1 MVTPTALDPQ
11 TASAIR
17 EAMGALSKGNV
28 RDARSIGEAALA
40 DGGAAAPLNAMLG
53 ALCLQS
59 GELDDALGYL
69 RKAQTARPDDII
81 VALNLATALVQLERY
96 REALDTAPEKL
107 AAEDQSLRL
116 QRLRAFCAQSLDD
129 FPAAIKAY
137 ERIVAVTPQDWES
150 WNNLGNSR
158 RGAGDLE
165 GAVEA
170 LERAAELAPDSPPVL
185 LNLANTLA
193 AAGRGEDAEAR
204 FRAMAA
210 AFPDDWRSLRDL
222 HVLLRSEAR
231 EEDALAAIEEASRR
245 SPDDLELRLALA
257 SQKLLLLD
265 NAGAEAAYGDVV
277 ARDPANPSGN
287 LGLAVAY
294 ELSNRAE
301 DLACLVGEAEA
312 RGVGDEALSIIR
324 AFAHRRAK
332 RFQEGLAEMSAVAGA
347 FETAR
352 QAQLLGQLNDGAGN
366 YAEAWAAFSQMNE
379 IQRADPSQPEQR
391 ALAYRQ
397 SIRNNLAA
405 TTPDWAEAWTDADVT
420 DGRPSPA
427 FLLGFPRSGTTLL
440 DTILMGHPQVE
451 VLEEEPTFHL
461 AGEILADF
469 PHLPQLSPDAIQAAR
484 NAYFDVVAKRTPMA
498 PGKLIVDK
506 NPLYTVALPLI
517 RRIFPDAKIILAM
530 RHPCDVVFSCF
541 TTNFKLN
548 DGMSNF
554 LRLDTTADLYDLCFT
569 SFDRM
574 QSLLP
579 MASHMVKYENVVA
592 DRERE
597 LRGLFDF
604 LGLGWSDA
612 VLDHQSTAI
621 KRGRIKTASYS
632 QVAEPIYTRS
642 SGRWLNYREYLEPV
656 IPVLRPFIE
665 KFGYEV

>member
-1 MVTPTALDPQ
+1 
-11 TASAIR
+11 
-17 EAMGALSKGNV
+17 
-28 RDARSIGEAALA
+28 
-40 DGGAAAPLNAMLG
+40 
-53 ALCLQS
+53 
-59 GELDDALGYL
+59 
-69 RKAQTARPDDII
+69 
-81 VALNLATALVQLERY
+81 
-96 REALDTAPEKL
+96 
-107 AAEDQSLRL
+107 
-116 QRLRAFCAQSLDD
+116 
-129 FPAAIKAY
+129 
-137 ERIVAVTPQDWES
+137 
-150 WNNLGNSR
+150 
-158 RGAGDLE
+158 
-165 GAVEA
+165 
-170 LERAAELAPDSPPVL
+170 
-185 LNLANTLA
+185 
-193 AAGRGEDAEAR
+193 
-204 FRAMAA
+204 
-210 AFPDDWRSLRDL
+210 
-222 HVLLRSEAR
+222 
-231 EEDALAAIEEASRR
+231 
-245 SPDDLELRLALA
+245 
-257 SQKLLLLD
+257 
-265 NAGAEAAYGDVV
+265 
-277 ARDPANPSGN
+277 
-287 LGLAVAY
+287 
-294 ELSNRAE
+294 
-301 DLACLVGEAEA
+301 
-312 RGVGDEALSIIR
+312 
-324 AFAHRRAK
+324 
-332 RFQEGLAEMSAVAGA
+332 MSAVAGA